1 MAEKDKLFWMLTLSD
16 FLNQEDLFVGPSKQR
31 GCMYIL
37 SSGELGKIGMV
48 STVADIFELL
58 DQNIHDS
65 CVNDLFDEAI
75 VYGLNLPKEV
85 HDVDDEQYGY
95 WAELRNAYEAGELD
109 KMESNVKEYFE
120 NHNYEFDVLELV
132 SHHFEDFTI
141 KEWLETD
148 TYYHTYTD
156 PYYHTYRVGCSWKVY
171 GHITVRAKNRKEAVK
186 MAQKVAK
193 TCPLPDDGEYLEDSF
208 VIDTDNVEV
217 AD

>member
-16 FLNQEDLFVGPSKQR
+16 FLNREDLFVDPSKQR
-31 GCMYIL
+31 GRMYIL
-37 SSGELGKIGMV
+37 SSGEFGKIGMV

-65 CVNDLFDEAI
+65 YVNDLFDEAI
-75 VYGLNLPKEV
+75 IYGMNLPKEV
-85 HDVDDEQYGY
+85 HGVDDKQYGY

-109 KMESNVKEYFE
+109 KMKSNAKEYFE

-141 KEWLETD
+141 KEWFETD
-148 TYYHTYTD
+148 TYYYTYTD
-156 PYYHTYRVGCSWKVY
+156 TYYHTYRVGCSWEVY
-171 GHITVRAKNRKEAVK
+171 GHITVRAKNKEEAVK

-193 TCPLPDDGEYLEDSF
+193 TCPLPDDGEYLEDAF
-208 VIDTDNVEV
+208 EIDTENIEE